1 MTYSVTSLITDIALA
16 SLLIFIAQILRSK
29 IRIIQNLFLPA
40 PLIAG
45 FLGLCLGSQGLRLLP
60 FSAAIS
66 DYPYALIVILFGSLF
81 IGRKSEGRFKKT
93 LNRVEDTFLLN
104 MAAEVGQFGMALVL
118 GSFIFF
124 FLFPDLDAAFAL
136 LAPAGFAGGH
146 GYAASIGGTLTEL
159 TGWQEAV
166 TIGQTFATIGL
177 ILGVLVGLVMINYA
191 IKKGYT
197 NYVTNMTA
205 LPSSM
210 RSGFFDRDEQKSVG
224 LETTCSISIET
235 LSWHFALVLM
245 AAGGAYLFNYLYGF
259 FNLSFSLPLVC
270 LSMFCGVIINKF
282 LKVCNLSDTVDRNTI
297 SKLGSSITDYL
308 VFFGIASIK
317 LSVVTQY
324 LAPIIV
330 MSVLCTAYCLLY
342 VFVICKRLYT
352 NNWFERG
359 IFIFGWNMGVVA
371 IGIILLRIVDPDM
384 KSNTLEDYGFAY
396 VIISI
401 IELGL
406 ITFIPVLVSYRYGLV
421 TGGLLLVFF
430 LVLLYL
436 AKKLKRKATP

>member
-282 LKVCNLSDTVDRNTI
+282 LKVCCSLPRKTQIFFIQNTKKEKYKRI
-297 SKLGSSITDYL
+297 VAFNYFSLMINIHFFLLTSQIVFLILKLLILYFKSLLIPL
-308 VFFGIASIK
+308 KHFNF
-317 LSVVTQY
+317 
-324 LAPIIV
+324 
-330 MSVLCTAYCLLY
+330 LLY
-342 VFVICKRLYT
+342 FSFLCLVYTPIDQSTHTQVHCKYC
-352 NNWFERG
+352 
-359 IFIFGWNMGVVA
+359 
-371 IGIILLRIVDPDM
+371 
-384 KSNTLEDYGFAY
+384 
-396 VIISI
+396 
-401 IELGL
+401 
-406 ITFIPVLVSYRYGLV
+406 
-421 TGGLLLVFF
+421 
-430 LVLLYL
+430 
-436 AKKLKRKATP
+436 